1 MKRIIFIALAIF
13 SLNGNAEEKTDCY
26 EIAMTQSEI
35 NRCAG
40 SKNQEVKE
48 LLEKLI
54 QELKAVLPDK
64 PEANLIKSQKAWS
77 TVVEN
82 DCKIESWYVEGGTA
96 RPMVVAGC
104 YAEHSRHRIKMLA
117 PLLCHPMLS
126 TCEAK
131 VKYEYNL

>member
-1 MKRIIFIALAIF
+1 MKQIIFIILAVC
-13 SLNGNAEEKTDCY
+13 SLNGNAEQKTDCY
-26 EIAMTQSEI
+26 ETAMTQSEI

-40 SKNQEVKE
+40 SKNQEAKE
-48 LLEKLI
+48 LLEQLI

-64 PEANLIKSQKAWS
+64 PEASLIKSQKAWS

-82 DCKIESWYVEGGTA
+82 DCEIESWYVEGGSA

-104 YAEHSRHRIKMLA
+104 YAEHSRQRIKMLV

-131 VKYEYNL
+131 AKYEQNL